1 MSLLLGLRPK
11 GGWPMA
17 TLHSGVGVDK
27 VEHQDLGLLALRQA
41 YL

>member
-11 GGWPMA
+11 DGWPTY

-27 VEHQDLGLLALRQA
+27 VEHQDLGLLALQQA
-41 YL
+41 KL